1 MASGPHCPAGLAWWT
16 SVSGPLPPFSCE
28 RQARRHRGLGT
39 TICSGSSLCR
49 DPGPTAGVEGEGWG
63 GSWQKAPSGRGRL
76 CRAGLLRH
84 HLCPALPDGLGSAP
98 SGAPSPAWAT
108 PMRGHPALPRGGCGA
123 RVCPPGHPASVTG
136 WPALGT
142 VPGNHLWVTRR
153 LSSHGTSSST
163 DLAWTAGRS
172 SRAARVSPGRGRKG
186 QEGTAS
192 LCRRTVAHVP
202 RKGGLRPLL
211 AGTLGTRVGS
221 TLASDASGSG
231 CPPSL
236 SGSDSADTEQCFSL
250 FQLELLEPLA
260 LGGCGC
266 GERCLR
272 GAEPP
277 GDPRGLPGDR

>member
-1 MASGPHCPAGLAWWT
+1 MKDGVGGKPAEGSFRERAALQGRAAPAPSVPGPPGWPGLGPLR
-16 SVSGPLPPFSCE
+16 GPLP
-28 RQARRHRGLGT
+28 G
-39 TICSGSSLCR
+39 
-49 DPGPTAGVEGEGWG
+49 PGHAD
-63 GSWQKAPSGRGRL
+63 A
-76 CRAGLLRH
+76 
-84 HLCPALPDGLGSAP
+84 
-98 SGAPSPAWAT
+98 GAPST
-108 PMRGHPALPRGGCGA
+108 PQGRPWSQGLPTRSSCLSHRA
-123 RVCPPGHPASVTG
+123 ASVG
-136 WPALGT
+136 DGPWESPMGDQEAVLPGT
-142 VPGNHLWVTRR
+142 P
-153 LSSHGTSSST
+153 SST

-172 SRAARVSPGRGRKG
+172 SRDGPGLPRKG

-192 LCRRTVAHVP
+192 LCQRTVAHVP

-266 GERCLR
+266 GERCLH